1 MNEHKK
7 LLTLSDLYNFYS
19 QKKKS
24 MTFSA
29 EKTGYNI
36 AVQTD
41 AKFEISDDLSEGL
54 LYGKIRAFHDLTNN
68 NKSHIETDILEEKMK
83 SIKDRP
89 IMADIVDTDKLDE
102 NGNFIKDF
110 SGHTMEYDEKLGKM
124 VYKELPV
131 GHFVNPESI
140 HTEYDKEYD
149 RNFVVSDIVI
159 YEEYTD
165 ACEILRRRKTVDCS
179 VELCIRSM
187 HWDCTEGVLY
197 LDDFYVQGCTLLGES
212 VLPGMSGSKVTL
224 KDFSEENNSMF
235 TNFSETEHSKLI
247 ETLDKLNS
255 TLSVLSN
262 FNIQN
267 NFMKGGDVENMSILE
282 ELLTKYN
289 KTVEDITF
297 EYENLSDDKL
307 LAKFEEVFG
316 KCGDDDKKE
325 KCEEDPDD
333 NADDPNDLNDP
344 NDDPDDLE
352 DDDHVKENNACDPNK
367 KKKCEEEEP
376 DYIAKDDN
384 ACGGGSDSKKKKN
397 NSQDDGIT
405 RTYELSHDDI
415 RCALYNLLAP
425 YEETDNDYYWI
436 MEVFDSYFVYQGC
449 TGKVYGQKY
458 SKDGD
463 NIAFDGE
470 RYELFMEYLT
480 ESEKTELESMRS
492 NYSSISE
499 KLAQYEEAEE
509 IADKMTVFA
518 DEAYSNYLDTDEFK
532 SLMDKEIVK
541 KFTKEELSEKADA
554 ALGKLVKTTKTF
566 STNSDKNDE
575 KEKSPSFFAFSRIEQ
590 NTSFLD
596 GLLKK

>member
-7 LLTLSDLYNFYS
+7 LLTLNDLYNFYS

-24 MTFSA
+24 MSFSA
-29 EKTGYNI
+29 EKSGYNI

-68 NKSHIETDILEEKMK
+68 NKSHIETDVLEEKMK

-89 IMADIVDTDKLDE
+89 IMADIIDTDKLDE
-102 NGNFIKDF
+102 KGNPIKDF
-110 SGHTMEYDEKLGKM
+110 SGHTMEYDEELEKM
-124 VYKELPV
+124 IYKELPV
-131 GHFVNPESI
+131 GHFVNPENI
-140 HTEYDKEYD
+140 HTEYDEEYD
-149 RNFVVSDIVI
+149 RNFVVSDIVV

-165 ACEILRRRKTVDCS
+165 ACDILRRRKTVDCS

-235 TNFSETEHSKLI
+235 TNFSESEHSKLI
-247 ETLDKLNS
+247 ETLDKLNT
-255 TLSVLSN
+255 TLSALSN
-262 FNIQN
+262 FNINKQVISN
-267 NFMKGGDVENMSILE
+267 NSKKGGNEENMSILE
-282 ELLTKYN
+282 ELLAKYN
-289 KTVEDITF
+289 KTVDDITF
-297 EYENLSDDKL
+297 EYESLSEDEL
-307 LAKFEEVFG
+307 TEKFEELFG

-325 KCEEDPDD
+325 KCEEDPEDKPDNDTNEPSEDSTDDEPLDNDDEPEDSDD
-333 NADDPNDLNDP
+333 NT
-344 NDDPDDLE
+344 
-352 DDDHVKENNACDPNK
+352 DDDTVKE
-367 KKKCEEEEP
+367 
-376 DYIAKDDN
+376 DN
-384 ACGGGSDSKKKKN
+384 ACGGGSGSKKKKN
-397 NSQDDGIT
+397 NSHDENIT

-415 RCALYNLLAP
+415 RSALYNLLAP
-425 YEETDNDYYWI
+425 YEEADNDYYWI

-463 NIAFDGE
+463 NVVFDGE

-509 IADKMTVFA
+509 IADKMTVFS

-532 SLMDKEIVK
+532 SLMSKDTLK
-541 KFTKEELSEKADA
+541 KFSKDELVEKADA
-554 ALGKLVKTTKTF
+554 ALGKLNRTHQTF
-566 STNSDKNDE
+566 SMSTNKTEDK
-575 KEKSPSFFAFSRIEQ
+575 KENKIPSFLAFAKIEHES
-590 NTSFLD
+590 SFLD